1 MPLLLVGGCTGAEGT
16 WCDGYGLWTG
26 SSSGGSTDQKFRL
39 VSSVFSAESRVDIHA
54 TSVRCVSV
62 ASAATSFY
70 RFLGRGYWQDLLWMQ
85 FCYKGHM
92 RTLLCPMKFNYAAC
106 S

>member
-26 SSSGGSTDQKFRL
+26 SSSGGSTYQKFRL

-54 TSVRCVSV
+54 TSVRC
-62 ASAATSFY
+62 ASLALMLIAEGKGGKATLKPSTIE
-70 RFLGRGYWQDLLWMQ
+70 L
-85 FCYKGHM
+85 
-92 RTLLCPMKFNYAAC
+92 
-106 S
+106 